1 MRRFLSMP
9 AVRVLRWSLVLLL
22 PACTDPYLPEAIKSP
37 PSYLVVDGF
46 LNSRGVTTI
55 KLSRTYAI
63 STAAVAPTETKAIAY
78 LEEEAG
84 PRTLL
89 REAPLGTYTS
99 PTAPTLNPTK
109 RYRLH
114 LNTLGG
120 QEYASDFVPVK
131 NTPPI
136 DDLSWRVENDGLNIL
151 LSAHDPANDT
161 HFYRWDYVETWE
173 INPIYRPQVE
183 YRAGTLDFPDISVPY
198 PTKCWGTVPS
208 TTVLLTNTTPLSQDV
223 VADRVLR
230 VLPPTSERLN
240 TRYSLL
246 VQQYALTREEFAYWD
261 LLRKNTES
269 IGSLFDPQPAQLTGN
284 VHCLSAP
291 AELALGFVSAHSVVE
306 KRLFVDRRDLPRTW
320 PTPSGYE
327 ACYPP
332 DTVWL
337 YKPPLKY
344 PLQALDSYFGPNGIF
359 IPITPLINGSIIGY
373 TGKAPGCVDCRR
385 RGSAVK
391 PSFWP

>member
-1 MRRFLSMP
+1 MRLFFPSTDRL
-9 AVRVLRWSLVLLL
+9 LRWGLVLLLAL

-46 LNSRGVTTI
+46 LNARGVTTI
-55 KLSRTYAI
+55 KLTRTYAI
-63 STAAVAPTETKAIAY
+63 GAAAAAPVEGKATVY

-99 PTAPTLNPTK
+99 PTALTLSPAR

-120 QEYASDFVPVK
+120 GEYASDFESAK
-131 NTPPI
+131 ITPGI
-136 DDLSWRVENDGLNIL
+136 DELSGRAEADGLAIR
-151 LSAHDPANDT
+151 LSTRDPANNT
-161 HFYRWDYVETWE
+161 RFYRWDYVETWE

-183 YRAGTLDFPDISVPY
+183 YRAGTLTFPDISVPF
-198 PTKCWGTVPS
+198 PTKCWGTAPS

-223 VADRVLR
+223 VADRVVR
-230 VLPPTSERLN
+230 QLPPTSERLN
-240 TRYSLL
+240 TRYSIL
-246 VQQYALTREEFAYWD
+246 VQQYALTKEEFAYWE

-269 IGSLFDPQPAQLTGN
+269 IGSLFDAQPVQLIGN

-291 AELALGFVSAHSVVE
+291 AELALGFVGAHSVTE
-306 KRLFVDRRDLPRTW
+306 KRLFVARRELPHYW
-320 PTPSGYE
+320 PTPDGYE
-327 ACYPP
+327 KCYPP
-332 DTVWL
+332 DTL
-337 YKPPLKY
+337 HLSGNNPMAS
-344 PLQALDSYFGPNGIF
+344 LQSYFGSGINV
-359 IPITPLINGSIIGY
+359 PISKVASGY
-373 TGKAPGCVDCRR
+373 TDQSRDCIDCRT
-385 RGSAVK
+385 RGTSVK

>member
-1 MRRFLSMP
+1 MRRFSTSVDHL
-9 AVRVLRWSLVLLL
+9 LRWVLLLLL

-46 LNSRGVTTI
+46 LNSKGVTSI
-55 KLSRTYAI
+55 KLSRTYAVGAK
-63 STAAVAPTETKAIAY
+63 TAPPAEPKATVY

-89 REAPLGTYTS
+89 REAPTGTYTS
-99 PTAPTLNPTK
+99 PTALLLNPAK

-114 LNTLGG
+114 LNTLAG

-131 NTPPI
+131 NTPSI
-136 DDLSWRVENDGLNIL
+136 DDFGWRAESDGVAIRLST
-151 LSAHDPANDT
+151 HDPANAT
-161 HFYRWDYVETWE
+161 RYYRWDYVETWE

-183 YRAGTLDFPDISVPY
+183 YRAGTLDFPDIRVPY
-198 PTKCWGTVPS
+198 PTKCWGTAPS

-230 VLPPTSERLN
+230 VLPPSSERLN

-246 VQQYALTREEFAYWD
+246 VQQFALTKDEFDYWE

-269 IGSLFDPQPAQLTGN
+269 IGSLFDAQPVQLTGN
-284 VHCLSAP
+284 VHCLNAP
-291 AELALGFVSAHSVVE
+291 AELALGFVGAHSVVE
-306 KRLFVDRRDLPRTW
+306 KRLFVDRRDLPRPW

-337 YKPPLKY
+337 TKPPLKY
-344 PLQALDSYFGPNGIF
+344 PLEALKSYFGLGLL
-359 IPITPLINGSIIGY
+359 IPIDRLQGGDGY
-373 TGKAPGCVDCRR
+373 TGKAPDCIDCRR

>member
-1 MRRFLSMP
+1 MRLFSPSTTRL
-9 AVRVLRWSLVLLL
+9 LRWGLVLVL

-46 LNSRGVTTI
+46 LNARGITTI
-55 KLSRTYAI
+55 KLARTYAI
-63 STAAVAPTETKAIAY
+63 SATAAAPVEGKATVY

-99 PTAPTLNPTK
+99 PTALVLSPAR

-120 QEYASDFVPVK
+120 REYASDFVPAK
-131 NTPPI
+131 ITPGI
-136 DDLSWRVENDGLNIL
+136 DELSGRAGSDGLTIR
-151 LSAHDPANDT
+151 LSTHNPANDT

-183 YRAGTLDFPDISVPY
+183 YKAGTLNFPDISVPY
-198 PTKCWGTVPS
+198 PTKCWGMAPS

-223 VADRVLR
+223 VADRVVR
-230 VLPPTSERLN
+230 QLPPTSERLN
-240 TRYSLL
+240 TRYSILL
-246 VQQYALTREEFAYWD
+246 QQYALTKEEFAYWE

-269 IGSLFDPQPAQLTGN
+269 IGSLFDAQPVQLTGN
-284 VHCLSAP
+284 VHCLNAP
-291 AELALGFVSAHSVVE
+291 TELALGFVGAHSVAE
-306 KRLFVDRRDLPRTW
+306 KRLFVDRRELPRPWLT
-320 PTPSGYE
+320 PTGYE

-332 DTVWL
+332 D
-337 YKPPLKY
+337 
-344 PLQALDSYFGPNGIF
+344 S
-359 IPITPLINGSIIGY
+359 PIINGGINGY
-373 TGKAPGCVDCRR
+373 TGKTPDCIDCRR
-385 RGSAVK
+385 RGSAVR
-391 PSFWP
+391 PSFW